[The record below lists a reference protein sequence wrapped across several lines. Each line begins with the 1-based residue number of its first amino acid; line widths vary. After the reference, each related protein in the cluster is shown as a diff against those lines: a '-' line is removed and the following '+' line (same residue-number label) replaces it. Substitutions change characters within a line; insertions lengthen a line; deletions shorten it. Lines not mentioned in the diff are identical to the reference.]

1 MVLMAALLYVP
12 VFKLNA
18 QMLAEIMTNSEVQAT
33 WQAIKTNAPHLIEEQ
48 IRVCEIAST
57 FDSQSVQT
65 IFCNWSQA

>member
-1 MVLMAALLYVP
+1 MAALLYVP

-18 QMLAEIMTNSEVQAT
+18 QTPAEIITNSEVRAT
-33 WQAIKTNAPHLIEEQ
+33 WKAIKTNEPHLTEEQ

>member
-33 WQAIKTNAPHLIEEQ
+33 WQAIKINEPHLIEEQ